1 MIVVRKVV
9 LFILIGALT
18 QIGQAQTAHVVTAS
32 AGSSAGSPS
41 DELPTFRMR
50 TEEVNL
56 IFTATKHGKYLRD
69 LHLSDL
75 TVLDDGKPPE
85 ALRNFQ
91 SETNLPLRVA
101 LVLDASASITSQFG
115 FEQQSALQFF
125 QQMLRPRVDK
135 GIVVTFKSTAKL
147 AQGFTDDSQ
156 KLGAAVENA
165 SAGGGSAVYDAVSLA
180 TQKLMDSGDETPVR
194 RVIILITD
202 GEDNQSRITR
212 HELIDAANHAEVT
225 IYAISSNFS
234 NIQTRGDNVLR
245 QFADETGG
253 RVFFP
258 GKIENVSREFKQIEQ
273 ELRAQYVLSYK
284 PADFIADGHYR
295 RIQITDHNG
304 KGIVVR
310 VRRGYFV
317 PND

>member
-1 MIVVRKVV
+1 VVRKAV
-9 LFILIGALT
+9 LFILIAILA
-18 QIGQAQTAHVVTAS
+18 QFGQAQTARVLTAS
-32 AGSSAGSPS
+32 AANNPSSAS
-41 DELPTFRMR
+41 DPLPTFRTR

-69 LHLSDL
+69 LHASDL

-101 LVLDASASITSQFG
+101 LVLDASASITSHFS

-125 QQMLRPRVDK
+125 QQMLRPNTDK
-135 GIVVTFKSTAKL
+135 AIVVTFKSTPKL
-147 AQGFTDDSQ
+147 AQGFTDNSQ
-156 KLGAAVENA
+156 KLGAAVQDV
-165 SAGGGSAVYDAVSLA
+165 SAVGGSAVYDAVNLA
-180 TQKLMDSGDETPVR
+180 TQKLMDSGDEVPVR

-212 HELIDAANHAEVT
+212 RELIDDANHAEVT
-225 IYAISSNFS
+225 VYAISSNFS
-234 NIQTRGDNVLR
+234 NIQTRGDNILR
-245 QFADETGG
+245 QLADETGG

-258 GKIENVSREFKQIEQ
+258 GKIENVSHEFKQIEQ

-295 RIQITDHNG
+295 RIQITAHND

-310 VRRGYFV
+310 VRKGYFV
-317 PND
+317 PAD

>member
-1 MIVVRKVV
+1 MVRKAI
-9 LFILIGALT
+9 FFMLIGILA
-18 QIGQAQTAHVVTAS
+18 QVGHAQTARVLPAS
-32 AGSSAGSPS
+32 AGGNSNPPA
-41 DELPTFRMR
+41 DQLPTFRMR

-69 LHLSDL
+69 LQASDL

-101 LVLDASASITSQFG
+101 LVLDASASITSHFN

-125 QQMLRPRVDK
+125 QQMLRPNIDK
-135 GIVVTFKSTAKL
+135 AIVVTFKSTPTL
-147 AQGFTDDSQ
+147 AQGFTDNSK
-156 KLGAAVENA
+156 KLGAAVEDL
-165 SAGGGSAVYDAVSLA
+165 SAGGGSAVYDAVNLA

-202 GEDNQSRITR
+202 GEDNQSRISR
-212 HELIDAANHAEVT
+212 RELIDAANHSEVT

-234 NIQTRGDNVLR
+234 NIQTRGDNILR

-258 GKIENVSREFKQIEQ
+258 GKIENVSHEFKQIEQ

-295 RIQITDHNG
+295 RIQITAHND
-304 KGIVVR
+304 KSVVVR
-310 VRRGYFV
+310 VRRGYYV
-317 PND
+317 PAD

>member
-1 MIVVRKVV
+1 MVRKAV
-9 LFILIGALT
+9 LFLLIASLA
-18 QIGQAQTAHVVTAS
+18 QISRAQTARVLPAS
-32 AGSSAGSPS
+32 VGSSSSAS
-41 DELPTFRMR
+41 DQLPTFRMR

-69 LHLSDL
+69 LRSSDL

-101 LVLDASASITSQFG
+101 LVLDASASITSRFG

-125 QQMLRPRVDK
+125 QQMLRPNTDK
-135 GIVVTFKSTAKL
+135 AIVVTFKSTPHL
-147 AQGFTDDSQ
+147 AQGFTDDSK
-156 KLGAAVENA
+156 KLGVAVEDI
-165 SAGGGSAVYDAVSLA
+165 SAGGGSAVYDAVNLA

-212 HELIDAANHAEVT
+212 RELIDAANHAEVT
-225 IYAISSNFS
+225 VYAISSNFS
-234 NIQTRGDNVLR
+234 NIQTRGDNILR
-245 QFADETGG
+245 QLADETGG

-284 PADFIADGHYR
+284 PADFIADGRYR
-295 RIQITDHNG
+295 RIQITDSKDKN
-304 KGIVVR
+304 IVVR
-310 VRRGYFV
+310 VRRGYYV
-317 PND
+317 PAD

>member
-1 MIVVRKVV
+1 MVRKAV
-9 LFILIGALT
+9 LLILIATLAQFSLG
-18 QIGQAQTAHVVTAS
+18 QTAHVLTAS
-32 AGSSAGSPS
+32 AANNPSSAA
-41 DELPTFRMR
+41 DQLPTFRTR

-69 LHLSDL
+69 LHASDL

-101 LVLDASASITSQFG
+101 LVLDASASITSHFS

-125 QQMLRPRVDK
+125 QQMLRPNTDK
-135 GIVVTFKSTAKL
+135 AIVVTFKSAPKL
-147 AQGFTDDSQ
+147 AQGFTDNSQ
-156 KLGAAVENA
+156 KLGNAVEDI
-165 SAGGGSAVYDAVSLA
+165 SAGGGSAVYDAVNLA

-202 GEDNQSRITR
+202 GEDNQSRISR
-212 HELIDAANHAEVT
+212 RELIDAANHSEVT

-234 NIQTRGDNVLR
+234 NIQTRGDNILR
-245 QFADETGG
+245 QLADETGG

-258 GKIENVSREFKQIEQ
+258 GKIENVSHEFKQIEQ

-295 RIQITDHNG
+295 RIQITAHND
-304 KGIVVR
+304 KGVVVR
-310 VRRGYFV
+310 VRRGYFI
-317 PND
+317 PAD